1 MNLVG
6 RSVGNV
12 RLVLASYFPVR
23 WKVTVQPQGVQDI
36 TVVGV
41 KVTII
46 SVVGIILYILKQKSN
61 ILVLIFCININR
73 HICY

>member
-6 RSVGNV
+6 RNVGNV

-23 WKVTVQPQGVQDI
+23 WKVIVQPQGVQDI

-46 SVVGIILYILKQKSN
+46 SVVGIILYILKQKKQYIGSDF
-61 ILVLIFCININR
+61 L
-73 HICY
+73 Y